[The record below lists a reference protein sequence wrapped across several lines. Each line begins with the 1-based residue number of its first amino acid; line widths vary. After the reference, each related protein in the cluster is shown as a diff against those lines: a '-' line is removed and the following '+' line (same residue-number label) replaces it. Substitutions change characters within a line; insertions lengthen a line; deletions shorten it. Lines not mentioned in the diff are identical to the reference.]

1 MHSMMARLCGII
13 RREYL
18 ESLLHGIPFQQKTE
32 TAISGAHLD
41 LTSNIPKGKQCSDI
55 LRQDDVQ
62 EVSFIGFESNWQ
74 SVLVF
79 FSISPGFQALSGFQ
93 EYGHPTTHMVQNHLD
108 WAIWGMGADAS
119 RCIAAFKCHCG
130 RRRTCRFKTGQRCEI
145 TAFKL
150 ARIPHTKHLDTE
162 PMSVQCQIIVS

>member
-1 MHSMMARLCGII
+1 MMARLCGII

-41 LTSNIPKGKQCSDI
+41 LTSSPRDSSVLTFCDRTMCKRSA
-55 LRQDDVQ
+55 
-62 EVSFIGFESNWQ
+62 VSFVGFESNWQ

-79 FSISPGFQALSGFQ
+79 FPLSSGFQALSGFQ
-93 EYGHPTTHMVQNHLD
+93 EYGHPTTHIVQNHLD

>member
-1 MHSMMARLCGII
+1 MYRDSNGIAAILDDSWPGSAQRLAAGESMKHALHDATTVWN

-18 ESLLHGIPFQQKTE
+18 ESLLQVLHGIPFQQK

-79 FSISPGFQALSGFQ
+79 FRYLQVFRLFQVFRN
-93 EYGHPTTHMVQNHLD
+93 TTHILQNHLD
-108 WAIWGMGADAS
+108 
-119 RCIAAFKCHCG
+119 
-130 RRRTCRFKTGQRCEI
+130 
-145 TAFKL
+145 
-150 ARIPHTKHLDTE
+150 
-162 PMSVQCQIIVS
+162 